1 MSDAIDVNVSLVPA
15 QVNDTEPDA
24 TVAVAN
30 FLLTVYEVDLTLSGL
45 DTLSPLTFLILKK
58 LVGNTNIFW
67 SGLVKGASNLEITPA
82 VFACNPLAVN
92 VLLKLFPVAD
102 AISPTLSPSMNTTSP
117 VFNSVK
123 KLVPCPTSVV
133 ALALLVAVPCSV
145 LRVGLI
151 SQLNVLPVFSK
162 PLASLV
168 KSFPSFIL
176 ISKIPSLNSMFA
188 CVPV

>member
-15 QVNDTEPDA
+15 QVNA
-24 TVAVAN
+24 TDPPATCSVAN

-123 KLVPCPTSVV
+123 KLVPCPTSAVELVV
-133 ALALLVAVPCSV
+133 VVAVPCSI

-151 SQLNVLPVFSK
+151 SQVNVLPEFLK